1 MKATLTNS
9 VILMVG
15 NTSESA
21 ECCVTTEDYSALKT
35 VLSNPAND
43 VLALNAKFHIGFRLG
58 QGLFSPVT
66 SS

>member
-15 NTSESA
+15 NTSEGV

-35 VLSNPAND
+35 VLSNPANEE
-43 VLALNAKFHIGFRLG
+43 LALNAKFQIGFRLG
-58 QGLFSPVT
+58 QGVFSPVT